1 MNYHDTVFTSLLV
14 YPSLFNGRL
23 EVDSHLFAT
32 CGNGYEWENGEL
44 IEKVYNPD
52 KEGVGFD
59 PYEAIKRFIKF
70 EFLESP
76 CDFKEQIRLFKL
88 IGRDN
93 PIELTLKKKINTL
106 LRYVDMTRDINL
118 RYNTYSHIS
127 DRMEQSIVER
137 FGDKHSWKVY
147 KISEYSKLV
156 TFPDDI
162 KPDWKEALYNF
173 VTWCLENQ
181 NYLHENNKER
191 QLEFL
196 KNSKN
201 KLEKL

>member
-14 YPSLFNGRL
+14 YPSSFNGRID
-23 EVDSHLFAT
+23 VDDHLFAT
-32 CGNGYEWENGEL
+32 CGNGYEWEDGEL
-44 IEKVYNPD
+44 LEK
-52 KEGVGFD
+52 
-59 PYEAIKRFIKF
+59 
-70 EFLESP
+70 
-76 CDFKEQIRLFKL
+76 
-88 IGRDN
+88 DN

-147 KISEYSKLV
+147 EISKYSKLV

>member
-1 MNYHDTVFTSLLV
+1 MN
-14 YPSLFNGRL
+14 R
-23 EVDSHLFAT
+23 
-32 CGNGYEWENGEL
+32 
-44 IEKVYNPD
+44 
-52 KEGVGFD
+52 
-59 PYEAIKRFIKF
+59 
-70 EFLESP
+70 
-76 CDFKEQIRLFKL
+76 
-88 IGRDN
+88 
-93 PIELTLKKKINTL
+93 
-106 LRYVDMTRDINL
+106 
-118 RYNTYSHIS
+118 
-127 DRMEQSIVER
+127 
-137 FGDKHSWKVY
+137 
-147 KISEYSKLV
+147 SEYSKLV